1 MYFKSI
7 NKLHTIR
14 QLPLNSQ
21 THTAFNAYGM
31 IDTIEHI
38 SEDGIKRAAL
48 GFLKTYYKFRPRSG
62 ETKVSSDNFHPSGII
77 ADGFLEF
84 PDENNK
90 TFTATFEATSAD
102 KINEVRFSTHTND
115 LFWDAFVFASIITLI
130 LMTIVWKFNLL
141 TVSQSGILESIGLI
155 FLSLGAMGF
164 SFFFSNKS
172 SSKYRY
178 IYAIEQFKRYHA
190 DEQWIALGAN
200 VFNNQE
206 DTNYVELRN
215 QCIKN
220 GIGLFLVPNDEQI
233 DLKITPAREEIFH
246 NQRKKLN
253 FSHIDESQN
262 GNAYT
267 DYSRFSNQH
276 YAQII
281 MSFGSLILM
290 GSLFYSQLALT
301 ANNRIFA
308 PEARLKNLEQRGAT
322 APETHDVFISEVN
335 KLPIDN
341 SSKFNEAKNDE
352 VGLYVF
358 VPGADYVPYPC
369 ERVNIKGN
377 KFIVQDGEYPTFQAA
392 KKRIQDLAQ
401 FELIANC
408 ISLKCLKKATVGYAV
423 YFEFIYKSEEDATA
437 RYNQIKTQFQQYK
450 LSTDGLKTRMLI
462 F

>member
-1 MYFKSI
+1 
-7 NKLHTIR
+7 
-14 QLPLNSQ
+14 
-21 THTAFNAYGM
+21 M
-31 IDTIEHI
+31 IETIEHI

-62 ETKVSSDNFHPSGII
+62 ETKVSADNFHPSGIV

-90 TFTATFEATSAD
+90 IFTATFEATSAD
-102 KINEVRFSTHTND
+102 KINEVKFSTHTND
-115 LFWDAFVFASIITLI
+115 LGWDSFVFAAIGTLL
-130 LMTIVWKFNLL
+130 LMTLVWKLNLL
-141 TVSQSGILESIGLI
+141 KVTAPLGIPESLALI
-155 FLSLGAMGF
+155 FLSLGALGF
-164 SFFFSNKS
+164 SFYLSCKA

-200 VFNNQE
+200 VFSTAE
-206 DTNYVELRN
+206 DTHYEELRN

-220 GIGLFLVPNDEQI
+220 GIGLFLVRSDKHGEEHSDAQI

-246 NQRKKLN
+246 LKRKKLN
-253 FSHIDESQN
+253 FVHREGLDD
-262 GNAYT
+262 AHTAT

-281 MSFGSLILM
+281 MSFGSLILL
-290 GSLFYSQLALT
+290 STLFYSQWT
-301 ANNRIFA
+301 QNDNNTIFA
-308 PEARLKNLEQRGAT
+308 PDARLKNLEQRGAT
-322 APETHDVFISEVN
+322 APETHDVFVPKFLEDEN
-335 KLPIDN
+335 LGKAN
-341 SSKFNEAKNDE
+341 SPEPLAANREQRTAQSPQRTTNED

-377 KFIVQDGEYPTFQAA
+377 KFIVQDGEFPTFAAA

-450 LSTDGLKTRMLI
+450 LSTTGLKTRMLI